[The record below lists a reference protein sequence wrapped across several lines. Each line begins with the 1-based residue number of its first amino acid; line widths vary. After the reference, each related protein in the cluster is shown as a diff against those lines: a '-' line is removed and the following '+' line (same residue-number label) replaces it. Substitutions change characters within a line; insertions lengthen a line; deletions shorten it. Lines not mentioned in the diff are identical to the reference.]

1 MEVQFMKKLQLVA
14 TALVLG
20 LTVLTLAP
28 AAPVYA
34 QAVDGTLTDIGEGE
48 NRILTS
54 GWQTLNAGQ
63 QITYQF
69 GYDGGEQPVAVWMN
83 ATPAE
88 SAIFQIWTT
97 ERLEQLGE
105 DPDTEP
111 LGQGT
116 PMTDNTGFT
125 NWQGGSPEAETYYVV
140 VSPTGDATARFL
152 LNVSSPALSL
162 EQPGAVA
169 LAPVTPT
176 VPVDPNV
183 AVVTTDALNV
193 RSGPSTAFPVLTT
206 IPNGT
211 AMTVLGRNLTNTW
224 LNVQLEDAT
233 EGWVTRSLTS
243 YTQVSPNVILP
254 DLVPAAAAGVA
265 ANVTATTTT
274 TTTTTAPI
282 TVTTA
287 LTTTELGD
295 DWQTLSDGET
305 DWYTFQ
311 YRGGDLPL
319 TIWMD
324 LEPSGDAE
332 FTIVNAET
340 AQAIMAGT
348 PPTPLTVVGSGRANP
363 VQPGYLYWQAEFP
376 EADTFYIMV
385 EPSANAV
392 GDVLYSIEALGPGV
406 GRVIEAAE

>member
-1 MEVQFMKKLQLVA
+1 MEVLTMKKVQQLVA

-20 LTVLTLAP
+20 ITALTLAP
-28 AAPVYA
+28 ATPLYA
-34 QAVDGTLTDIGEGE
+34 QAVDGTLSDIGEGE

-69 GYDGGEQPVAVWMN
+69 AYDGDEQPVSVWMN
-83 ATPAE
+83 TTPAE
-88 SAIFQIWTT
+88 SAIFQIWTD

-105 DPDTEP
+105 DSDTEP

-140 VSPTGDATARFL
+140 VSPTGDTTSRFL
-152 LNVSSPALSL
+152 LNISSPALSL

-169 LAPVTPT
+169 LAPATPT
-176 VPVDPNV
+176 APVDPNV
-183 AVVTTDALNV
+183 AIVTTDALNV

-211 AMTVLGRNLTNTW
+211 VMTVLGRNPTNTW
-224 LNVQLEDAT
+224 INVQLEDAT

-243 YTQVSPNVILP
+243 YTLVSPNVVLP
-254 DLVPAAAAGVA
+254 EPLPAAAAGVA
-265 ANVTATTTT
+265 AVATTSTV
-274 TTTTTAPI
+274 TTTAPI
-282 TVTTA
+282 TTTA
-287 LTTTELGD
+287 ALTPTALGD
-295 DWQTLSDGET
+295 DWQTLSAGET

-324 LEPSGDAE
+324 LEPSDDAV
-332 FTIVNAET
+332 FTIVDAET

-385 EPSANAV
+385 EPADDAT

-406 GRVIEAAE
+406 GRVIEVVE

>member
-1 MEVQFMKKLQLVA
+1 MKKVQQLVA
-14 TALVLG
+14 TALIVG
-20 LTVLTLAP
+20 LTALTLAP
-28 AAPVYA
+28 AVPAYA

-69 GYDGGEQPVAVWMN
+69 GYDGDEQPVSVWMN
-83 ATPAE
+83 ATPAD
-88 SAIFQIWTT
+88 SANFQIWT
-97 ERLEQLGE
+97 EDRLEQLGE
-105 DPDTEP
+105 DSDTEP

-116 PMTDNTGFT
+116 PMTDNPGFT

-152 LNVSSPALSL
+152 LNISSPALSL
-162 EQPGAVA
+162 DQPGAVA

-211 AMTVLGRNLTNTW
+211 AMTVLGRNPTNTW
-224 LNVQLEDAT
+224 ISVQLEDGT

-243 YTQVSPNVILP
+243 YTLVSPNVILP
-254 DLVPAAAAGVA
+254 DPLPAAAAGVA
-265 ANVTATTTT
+265 ANITATTTA
-274 TTTTTAPI
+274 TTTAPI
-282 TVTTA
+282 TTTGV
-287 LTTTELGD
+287 LTPTDLGD

-311 YRGGDLPL
+311 YRGGELPL

-324 LEPSGDAE
+324 LEPFDDAE

-385 EPSANAV
+385 EPSESAT

-406 GRVIEAAE
+406 GRVIEAVE